1 VIDFFQLFLLPVLLL
16 VFLLSALSLLRSVL
30 CDSLHW
36 QQTLNIYYIACGSL
50 GLGRLRVLAGLRIDD
65 EKAARDG
72 EEEGGERPF
81 LMPQ

>member
-1 VIDFFQLFLLPVLLL
+1 LAAGV
-16 VFLLSALSLLRSVL
+16 
-30 CDSLHW
+30 
-36 QQTLNIYYIACGSL
+36 NIYYIACGSL